1 MEKGRCP
8 VCGKVNGCHVML
20 GKDHDSCWCMKVK
33 INPKILEYVPKEY
46 EGVSCVCMGC
56 TMEFEKTRKIKKVY
70 DMHIHSTASDG
81 TLTPGEVMKRAKE
94 KNLMGISLTDHDT
107 IDGLEEAEKTAKE
120 LGLDFIPGIELST
133 NLYGKDVHI
142 LGYFVDTK
150 DSEFLE
156 FLEEMKGS
164 RDRRNLRILEKLKKY
179 RINITEEELNAEA
192 KGEIRGRLHIANI
205 LIAKG
210 HAYSKAEAFANYLG
224 KGGVAY
230 EERQEFTPQ
239 LGVKALKKNGALAFM
254 AHPKLYSASL
264 KEVEHLV
271 KELKEIG
278 LDGIECEYATFNEQ
292 DKAMYRELAKKHNL
306 LISGGSDYHGLNRE
320 ETDIGSEGI
329 TYSQL
334 ESLREKI
341 RGGN

>member
-8 VCGKVNGCHVML
+8 VCGKINGCHMVA
-20 GKDHDSCWCMKVK
+20 GKDHESCWCMKVK
-33 INPKILEYVPKEY
+33 FDPKILQYIPKEY
-46 EGVSCVCMGC
+46 EGISCVCLGC
-56 TMEFEKTRKIKKVY
+56 TMEFQKGKIKKAY

-81 TLTPGEVMKRAKE
+81 TFAPAEIVEKAKE

-107 IDGLEEAEKTAKE
+107 VDGIFQAQKKAEELEI
-120 LGLDFIPGIELST
+120 DFIPGIELSA

-142 LGYFVDTK
+142 LGYFIDVQDENFI
-150 DSEFLE
+150 DFLKE
-156 FLEEMKGS
+156 IKES
-164 RDRRNLRILEKLKKY
+164 RNRRNSRILEKLKKQ
-179 RINITEEELNAEA
+179 RIDISEEELDREA
-192 KGEIRGRLHIANI
+192 GGEIKSRLHIANL

-224 KGGVAY
+224 KGGVAF
-230 EERQEFTPQ
+230 EERVEFTPK
-239 LGVKALKKNGALAFM
+239 VAVEALKRNGALAFL
-254 AHPKLYSASL
+254 AHPKLYSNSL

-271 KELKEIG
+271 KELKEVG
-278 LDGIECEYATFNEQ
+278 LDGIESEYVTFSEQ
-292 DKAMYRELAKKHNL
+292 DKAMYRDLAKREGL

-334 ESLREKI
+334 EILRD
-341 RGGN
+341 RYNVR